1 MAAELVMVYDI
12 NNINGV
18 VVMILNI
25 LGYSLSVVWLTFLI
39 FLWIII
45 AFWPASIA
53 KQKGHSFLGWFI
65 LSLFFWWITLF
76 IAIFFLEDKNKTAN
90 HQS

>member
-1 MAAELVMVYDI
+1 
-12 NNINGV
+12 
-18 VVMILNI
+18 MILNI

-45 AFWPASIA
+45 ALWPASIA

-65 LSLFFWWITLF
+65 MSLFFWWITLF
-76 IAIFFLEDKNKTAN
+76 IAIFFLKDISKASDRE
-90 HQS
+90 S